1 MQARVRF
8 LGSGGVCDGEANCDG
23 MAESLGNTGNH
34 DVRRSPN
41 SCSNVGETLLELPG
55 LTDALGSGGG
65 TYLEVGAG
73 YGARLR
79 TLVDSGAMR
88 NYDRLIVTD
97 LSPERVRFARSLLPK
112 AEAVVCDA
120 EALPFADESIDFV
133 LSDQV
138 IEHVPSDEA
147 MAREIVRVL
156 RRGGQAYVG
165 SVIKAP
171 WAWYFYRNGGEW
183 RLDPTHVREYG
194 SLAAYRSVFESV
206 GLAII
211 DAWTEQIS
219 FPAGETMLRPFVH
232 SGALAG
238 GSAYELHGRSRML
251 RALSRL
257 RIPIPGYHGCWVH
270 LRK

>member
-1 MQARVRF
+1 MQELVRF
-8 LGSGGVCDGEANCDG
+8 LGPGGVCDGEANCDD
-23 MAESLGNTGNH
+23 MAESLGSAGNE
-34 DVRRSPN
+34 DASRSPD
-41 SCSNVGETLLELPG
+41 SPSRVGETLLELPG
-55 LTDALGSGGG
+55 LSDALQSGGG

-73 YGARLR
+73 FGARLR
-79 TLVDSGAMR
+79 TLVDRGAMR

-97 LSPERVRFARSLLPK
+97 LSAERVRFARSLLPE
-112 AEAVVCDA
+112 AETVVCDA
-120 EALPFADESIDFV
+120 EALPFADESIDFA

-165 SVIKAP
+165 SVIKGP
-171 WAWYFYRNGGEW
+171 RAWYFYRNGGEW

-206 GLAII
+206 GLAVV

-219 FPAGETMLRPFVH
+219 FPVGETMLRPFVH
-232 SGALAG
+232 AGALAG

-251 RALSRL
+251 RGLSRL
-257 RIPIPGYHGCWVH
+257 RVPIPGYHGCWVH